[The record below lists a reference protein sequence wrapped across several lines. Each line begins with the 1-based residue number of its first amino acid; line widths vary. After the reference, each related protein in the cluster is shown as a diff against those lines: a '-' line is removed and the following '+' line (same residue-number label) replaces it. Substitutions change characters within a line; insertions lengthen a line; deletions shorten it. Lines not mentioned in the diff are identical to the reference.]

1 MIFPGKLKMQ
11 SKTFCS
17 YSSLKVLEM
26 RLLGTFELVLLNF
39 CHGNGDRYENFNFE
53 YWCVY
58 ASSGSSFITIR
69 SQEEKSSQIKSF
81 KFKVPNILISMV
93 HLSL

>member
-1 MIFPGKLKMQ
+1 
-11 SKTFCS
+11 
-17 YSSLKVLEM
+17 M
-26 RLLGTFELVLLNF
+26 RLLGTFELVLLNY

-69 SQEEKSSQIKSF
+69 SQEQKSSQIKSF
-81 KFKVPNILISMV
+81 KFKVSE
-93 HLSL
+93 HLNFNGSFVVIGLNLYV